1 MLEFAH
7 LQTRSFFPILPSCG
21 EEVPKSQRIIKSSE
35 LTTSSDQLNLFLE
48 GVGSEGKV

>member
-1 MLEFAH
+1 MLDSD
-7 LQTRSFFPILPSCG
+7 QIFFPILPSCG

-48 GVGSEGKV
+48 GAESEGKV